1 MGKSISEKPAS
12 PVKQISKISVS
23 LLQIKI
29 SVEIE
34 KSIKEKLVKIVLKMY
49 KNVSRSVEME

>member
-1 MGKSISEKPAS
+1 MEKSISEKPAL
-12 PVKQISKISVS
+12 PVKLISKISVS

-29 SVEIE
+29 FVEMA

-49 KNVSRSVEME
+49 KDVSRSVEME